1 MLQTTFD
8 LEAEDVQELMP
19 GTALLVNKNGEC
31 TIERIMEQKGDS
43 ACSFER
49 IYFSRGSDK
58 DIYQERKQLGEQ
70 LTQPILKAVDYDVDH
85 TVFSYIPNT
94 AEVAYYGMLSGFKKY
109 LNESKIEQIANLD
122 HIPSKEELYEILG
135 DFVRSEKIAWKDIKL
150 RTFITEGNSRNDLIT
165 KFSAQTNRDEGL
177 NHFFELKF
185 GFANESREIGR
196 AHV

>member
-19 GTALLVNKNGEC
+19 GTALLVKKNGEC
-31 TIERIMEQKGDS
+31 SIERIMEQKGDS

-109 LNESKIEQIANLD
+109 LNESKIEADCQPGPYSI
-122 HIPSKEELYEILG
+122 
-135 DFVRSEKIAWKDIKL
+135 
-150 RTFITEGNSRNDLIT
+150 
-165 KFSAQTNRDEGL
+165 
-177 NHFFELKF
+177 
-185 GFANESREIGR
+185 
-196 AHV
+196 